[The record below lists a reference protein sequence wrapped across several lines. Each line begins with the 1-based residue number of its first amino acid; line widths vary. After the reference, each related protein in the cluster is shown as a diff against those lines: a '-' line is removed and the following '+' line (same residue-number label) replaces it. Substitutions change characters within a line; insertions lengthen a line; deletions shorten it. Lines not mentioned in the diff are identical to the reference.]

1 MSIPDHPHTRGWFDL
16 PDKAGKDLIAH
27 AIRKIPGAG
36 GLLTKLYSFNPPL
49 GQGLQPHQ
57 YKSGGGLE
65 WAYLNR

>member
-27 AIRKIPGAG
+27 AIRKIPGAAQ
-36 GLLTKLYSFNPPL
+36 LMPKLYNFKPQL
-49 GQGLQPHQ
+49 GQGLEPHK
-57 YKSGGGLE
+57 YTSGGGLE